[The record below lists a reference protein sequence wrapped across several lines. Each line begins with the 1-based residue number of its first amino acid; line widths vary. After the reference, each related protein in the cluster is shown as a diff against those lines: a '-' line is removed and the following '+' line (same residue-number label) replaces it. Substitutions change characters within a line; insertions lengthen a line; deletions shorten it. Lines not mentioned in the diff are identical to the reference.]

1 MAHEDGSLLL
11 LLIERIRIAKLLSKR
26 IQFGSRSGATA
37 PRKNIPSNILF
48 CFLRVYYVTYGT
60 YIRYGTVHT
69 YGTVRYIHTV
79 RYTFSFLHF
88 LCQYS
93 PDLCVLDVHAKRRGL
108 LPSQVKIGKD
118 DNGGAQTID
127 KAADRDTNG
136 GTADT
141 PPPPVKR
148 LVNLKVGMI
157 LFSWGCLYERRSGYD
172 FMKFEYRAV
181 HKLKIGQN
189 KFFLKI

>member
-1 MAHEDGSLLL
+1 MDPDPEPQHHVKTSH
-11 LLIERIRIAKLLSKR
+11 LIS
-26 IQFGSRSGATA
+26 F
-37 PRKNIPSNILF
+37 F
-48 CFLRVYYVTYGT
+48 VFFVYTT
-60 YIRYGTVHT
+60 LHTVHT